1 VKLIP
6 APKQIAGERNKEA
19 MKTADPE
26 LMRAINRFHVMDA
39 IRRFGPISRVEIS
52 QFTELSPTTVSAI
65 TAALLDDRLI
75 IPIQVGAVR
84 EDAGRGRPRVML
96 RLNPDAAYV
105 VGVKLA
111 PDQITVA
118 TTNFCADVLHSLTLP
133 IRVDRQPAP
142 VIADLV
148 EDGVR
153 RCVSDAHLA
162 MEKIAGIC
170 VGLPGIVERAAGICR
185 QSPIFSERDVDFG
198 ADLTRRLGVAVSI
211 DSDVNLV
218 TLAEHWFGQARGLN
232 DFLVVSVEHSLGL
245 GILHNGELFRG
256 ANGLSPDFGDVMVR
270 PPGSGGGRLAAWASE
285 ASVLGEVEAA
295 LRGSEHEA
303 TFRAGRSMALL
314 LRLAEEGDQR
324 CIGIL
329 ASAGE
334 ALGFAIANLITLFA
348 PPKVIVTGRTMA
360 TSAFFIG
367 PLRETVTA
375 LTPAS
380 LADVAE
386 IVVREWSDGI
396 WGRGAA
402 AMTLR
407 DLYGAPWG
415 TTGPAPNRAAPGSA
429 AEKLMGDLD

>member
-170 VGLPGIVERAAGICR
+170 VGLPGIVERPAKPDFQRARCKFRRRPDEAARGRGLDRQRR
-185 QSPIFSERDVDFG
+185 QSRH
-198 ADLTRRLGVAVSI
+198 ARR
-211 DSDVNLV
+211 
-218 TLAEHWFGQARGLN
+218 TL
-232 DFLVVSVEHSLGL
+232 
-245 GILHNGELFRG
+245 
-256 ANGLSPDFGDVMVR
+256 VR
-270 PPGSGGGRLAAWASE
+270 PGA
-285 ASVLGEVEAA
+285 
-295 LRGSEHEA
+295 
-303 TFRAGRSMALL
+303 RA
-314 LRLAEEGDQR
+314 Q
-324 CIGIL
+324 
-329 ASAGE
+329 
-334 ALGFAIANLITLFA
+334 
-348 PPKVIVTGRTMA
+348 
-360 TSAFFIG
+360 
-367 PLRETVTA
+367 
-375 LTPAS
+375 
-380 LADVAE
+380 
-386 IVVREWSDGI
+386 
-396 WGRGAA
+396 
-402 AMTLR
+402 
-407 DLYGAPWG
+407 
-415 TTGPAPNRAAPGSA
+415 
-429 AEKLMGDLD
+429 